1 MPSRREFVQSGM
13 ALAALAACTLPAEG
27 ALRALEG
34 RRAERRRLFK
44 VLFDRHTAEGRS
56 FGAEAFGLGL
66 PACAVDSDIGS
77 VWMHEIEPQWRRAQ
91 EGIAGLTRGA
101 PLFCLELLARDYGM
115 GLVHRVRHVRD
126 ADGNVRHTST
136 LNRSLSP
143 DWEATLAAAGRSWA
157 VAAAGLAISCEASA
171 LRDGDLVDLSLQ
183 SESGE
188 TALYSWSMAP
198 VAGIR
203 PLVGN

>member
-77 VWMHEIEPQWRRAQ
+77 VWMHEIEPQWRRAP
-91 EGIAGLTRGA
+91 EAIAGLTRGA